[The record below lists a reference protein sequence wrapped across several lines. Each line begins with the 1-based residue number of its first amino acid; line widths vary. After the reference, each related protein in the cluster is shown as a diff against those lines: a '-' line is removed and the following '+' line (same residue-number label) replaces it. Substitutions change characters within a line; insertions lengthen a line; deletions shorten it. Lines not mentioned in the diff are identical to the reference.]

1 METKEDVEQLEKLTG
16 QLQGMYAEISAL
28 AKKNPSDSVN
38 AFKLRMIN
46 KVIEMGNVVLGG
58 KYKPF
63 DDFESFDSDDAP
75 TTSDITMVLAQY
87 MEEAER
93 FRSDNVKFNGRSRW
107 FYIVNGEMGE
117 IESGPPTKIGKK
129 R

>member
-1 METKEDVEQLEKLTG
+1 METQEDVEQLEKLTG

-28 AKKNPSDSVN
+28 AKKSPNDSVN
-38 AFKLRMIN
+38 AFKLKMIN
-46 KVIEMGNVVLGG
+46 KVIELGNVVLGD

-63 DDFESFDSDDAP
+63 ADFDSFDGDDAP

-87 MEEAER
+87 IEEAER
-93 FRSDNVKFNGRSRW
+93 FRSDNVMTNGMGRW
-107 FYIVNGEMGE
+107 FYIVNGELSE
-117 IESGPPTKIGKK
+117 IQSGPPTKIGKK

>member
-1 METKEDVEQLEKLTG
+1 METQEDVEQLEKLTG

-28 AKKNPSDSVN
+28 AKKSPNDSVN
-38 AFKLRMIN
+38 AFKLKMIN
-46 KVIEMGNVVLGG
+46 KVIELGNVVLGD

-63 DDFESFDSDDAP
+63 VDFDSFDGDDAP
-75 TTSDITMVLAQY
+75 TTSDITMVMAQY

-93 FRSDNVKFNGRSRW
+93 FRSDNVMFNGMSRW
-107 FYIVNGEMGE
+107 FYIVNGGMSE
-117 IESGPPTKIGKK
+117 IQSGPPTKIGKK

>member
-1 METKEDVEQLEKLTG
+1 METQEDVEQLEKLTG

-28 AKKNPSDSVN
+28 AKKSPNDSVN
-38 AFKLRMIN
+38 SFKLKMIN
-46 KVIEMGNVVLGG
+46 KIIEIGNAVLGE

-75 TTSDITMVLAQY
+75 TTSDITMVVAQY

-93 FRSDNVKFNGRSRW
+93 FRSDNVITKGGRW
-107 FYIVNGEMGE
+107 FYIVNGGVSE
-117 IESGPPTKIGKK
+117 IQSGPPTKIGKK

>member
-1 METKEDVEQLEKLTG
+1 METQEDVEQLEKLTG

-28 AKKNPSDSVN
+28 AKKSPNDSVN
-38 AFKLRMIN
+38 AFKLKMIN
-46 KVIEMGNVVLGG
+46 KVIELGNVVLGD

-63 DDFESFDSDDAP
+63 VDFDSFDDDDAP

-93 FRSDNVKFNGRSRW
+93 FRSDNVMFNGMSRW
-107 FYIVNGEMGE
+107 FYIVNGGMSE
-117 IESGPPTKIGKK
+117 IQSGPPTKIGKK
-129 R
+129 

>member
-28 AKKNPSDSVN
+28 AKKSPNDSVN

-46 KVIEMGNVVLGG
+46 KVIEMGNAVLGE

-63 DDFESFDSDDAP
+63 DDFESFDANDAP

-93 FRSDNVKFNGRSRW
+93 FRSDNVMIKAGVRW
-107 FYIVNGEMGE
+107 YYIVNGD
-117 IESGPPTKIGKK
+117 ISDIQSGPPTKIGKK

>member
-28 AKKNPSDSVN
+28 AKKSPNDSVN
-38 AFKLRMIN
+38 AFKLKMIN
-46 KVIEMGNVVLGG
+46 KVVEMGNAVLGE

-63 DDFESFDSDDAP
+63 GDFDSFDSDDAP

-93 FRSDNVKFNGRSRW
+93 FRSDNVMSNGFSSW
-107 FYIVNGEMGE
+107 FYIVNGEMSD
-117 IESGPPTKIGKK
+117 IQSGPPTKIGKK